1 MPIEKETDMR
11 LSIRHLSR
19 AIRIT
24 YLQAMLRGYEHDLRG
39 NSALCVNSAEARTT
53 ICNEMREIR
62 RQLAALKD
70 ENR

>member
-1 MPIEKETDMR
+1 MR
-11 LSIRHLSR
+11 LSIKRLSL

-39 NSALCVNSAEARTT
+39 STLCVNSAEARTT

-70 ENR
+70 EDR